1 MNLLSFA
8 LYFAIAGFT
17 LYLMIVGKAL
27 ILPFVV
33 AIVFWYLISTLAK
46 TYSRLG
52 TWGFTLPSWL
62 AMTFAVLTFVAALSA
77 LVDLTSTNIG
87 EVVKAAPTY
96 QANVE
101 RLLQQAVTFLGLGEL
116 PTVDQLRKQVNLG
129 SIAGQL
135 ASGAASFLGNVG
147 IILVY
152 VVFLLVEQSGFSAKV
167 DAVVGDD
174 EARRARV
181 KHIIDRINADIR
193 MYLWV
198 KTLLSIGTGGISYLV
213 MIAVGVEYAEFWAV
227 LIFLLNYIP
236 TFGSI
241 LGIVFPLL
249 QTLVQFDEPL
259 TPFIIVAVSLGAT
272 QLITGNVVEPKMMG
286 KSLSLSPLVILVSLA
301 VWGSIWGVIGMFLS
315 VPITVIA
322 MIVFA
327 QFRVTRPIAIILS
340 SDGDV
345 SHLESEDSGPTAAP
359 V

>member
-17 LYLMIVGKAL
+17 LYLMIIGKAL

-46 TYSRLG
+46 TYARLG
-52 TWGFTLPSWL
+52 TWGYTVPPWL
-62 AMTFAVLTFVAALSA
+62 AMTFAVLTFVAVLSA
-77 LVDLTSTNIG
+77 LVDLTSDNIG
-87 EVVKAAPTY
+87 QVVKAAPTY
-96 QANVE
+96 QTNVE
-101 RLLQQAVTFLGLGEL
+101 RLLQQAVTYLGLGEL
-116 PTVDQLRKQVNLG
+116 PTVDQLRKQINLG
-129 SIAGQL
+129 SVAGEL
-135 ASGAASFLGNVG
+135 ASGVASFLGNVG

-152 VVFLLVEQSGFSAKV
+152 VIFLLIEQSGFSAKV
-167 DAVVGDD
+167 DAVVGND

-181 KHIIDRINADIR
+181 KHIIERINTDIR

-198 KTLLSIGTGGISYLV
+198 KTLLSIATAGISYLV
-213 MIAVGVEYAEFWAV
+213 MLAVGVDYAEFWAV

-236 TFGSI
+236 TIGSI

-272 QLITGNVVEPKMMG
+272 QIITGNVVEPKMMG
-286 KSLSLSPLVILVSLA
+286 KSLSLSPLVILISLA

-327 QFRVTRPIAIILS
+327 QFRATRPIAIILS
-340 SDGDV
+340 SDGNV
-345 SHLESEDSGPTAAP
+345 SHLENEESVQATTP